1 MARIYQEI
9 SSATTTTLLTKSG
22 SDSDGAPFTGDISEI
37 VIVNHDDSDSNVVTL
52 FLDDGGGGTD
62 PVMFKGVI
70 PPQSSIVLDH
80 SIYFDINDYSLKI
93 ITSSD
98 AATTVIVYE

>member
-22 SDSDGAPFTGDISEI
+22 SDSDGLFFTGDISEI